1 MVEHTVFYDVDM
13 QQEWR
18 KILMYQKG
26 FESLDDYNKRSH
38 PEINAV
44 RNGLAHNIKLVRV
57 GGGIFAMFPDGSYIL
72 LERDTGAPR
81 MPGALDIY
89 AGMAQPTSNEI
100 TAKVLTGSA
109 IVRLLTEIEAVPVTY
124 DGKEHTYYILPPN
137 GVEEAIARLVN
148 DTQSVGIAKWEGSNP
163 YRIEFNA
170 GVFDLGAAQ
179 DGWNVIEFDPN
190 GTKVFEKNAL
200 VSFEANSVELTFPGL
215 YKFNTDIDPTAFAD
229 IQLTSIVDIEH
240 GPGIVDRYDNG
251 IVDYTKLLKRLVI
264 WGGRGGDDS
273 ISVYYNGKHI
283 RTFNT
288 AGEFLRWNP
297 KDERYD
303 NITGYAN
310 SIKELVESGRSPGMT
325 PKPRAVVEAVKKGN
339 GILFDS
345 LRDDSG
351 KPKPV
356 KVNKTLKDLAD
367 EFDDILKSRRI

>member
-81 MPGALDIY
+81 MPGALDIF
-89 AGMAQPTSNEI
+89 AGMVQPTSIDI
-100 TAKVLTGSA
+100 TANVLTGSK
-109 IVRLLTEIEAVPVTY
+109 IELLLTEIEAVPVTY
-124 DGKEHTYYILPPN
+124 DGKKRTYYVFTPQ

-163 YRIEFNA
+163 YRIEVNA
-170 GVFDLGAAQ
+170 GLFNLGVAQ
-179 DGWNVIEFDPN
+179 DGWEVIEFDPN

-200 VSFEANSVELTFPGL
+200 VSFEDHSVELIFPGL

-229 IQLTSIVDIEH
+229 IRLASIVDIEH
-240 GPGIVDRYDNG
+240 GPGSVDRYDNG
-251 IVDYTKLLKRLVI
+251 IIDRTKRLNRLVI

-273 ISVYYNGKHI
+273 ITVYYNGEYI
-283 RTFNT
+283 RKFDP
-288 AGEFLRWNP
+288 GEFVRWNP
-297 KDERYD
+297 KDEKYHK
-303 NITGYAN
+303 ITGYT
-310 SIKELVESGRSPGMT
+310 SSLQDLVNDGNPGMT
-325 PKPRAVVEAVKKGN
+325 PKPRAVADDKGN
-339 GILFDS
+339 GFLFDS
-345 LRDDSG
+345 LLRDDGSG
-351 KPKPV
+351 KPIPV
-356 KVNKTLKDLAD
+356 KVNKTLKELKA
-367 EFDDILKSRRI
+367 ELDDILKSKRI